1 MGEILWVLWEGWR
14 DRISIDYRRSNS
26 NDRYRAKGE
35 NTPGGVSDDGNN
47 CRGSNDFDRLS
58 RLGEVHWRL
67 WCAVMVDDRRR
78 AKGENGPGG
87 VSDDGS
93 NCRDSNDLD
102 RLSSVVSS
110 SSSGRGG
117 GGQRQ
122 GQEGKEGL
130 DKCPVRILIQIFLD
144 RESNFVS
151 NIWAWNSV

>member
-14 DRISIDYRRSNS
+14 
-26 NDRYRAKGE
+26 
-35 NTPGGVSDDGNN
+35 
-47 CRGSNDFDRLS
+47 
-58 RLGEVHWRL
+58 L
-67 WCAVMVDDRRR
+67 WCAVKVDDRRR

-144 RESNFVS
+144 RESNFGLGILC
-151 NIWAWNSV
+151 NFARTGYF